1 LHQKNNMSSIDLLQG
16 KRINVIDNY
25 ISLEESKLLYNL
37 MTSRDF
43 SWYFWSWTLTNNEE
57 DLEKGFYESPQ
68 HTHTF
73 VLNGELTCS
82 DAKTVIYLAKLK
94 NRRITRLK
102 ANNTLNI
109 NKKGISNPPHIDNKS
124 LANELV
130 NGILFLHE
138 TDGDTVFFDNERREE
153 FRISPAPGRAI
164 FMEGTVLHAGN
175 NPIQYPHRL
184 LLNVNLA
191 R

>member
-1 LHQKNNMSSIDLLQG
+1 MSSEDLLQG
-16 KRINVIDNY
+16 KKINVIDDY
-25 ISLEESKLLYNL
+25 LSLEQSQLLYDL
-37 MTSRDF
+37 MTFNDF
-43 SWYFWSWTLTNNEE
+43 YWNFMSWTLTDGEE
-57 DLEKGFYESPQ
+57 NLEKGFYESPQ

-73 VLNGELTCS
+73 VLNGELTCP

-138 TDGDTVFFDNERREE
+138 TDGDTVFFNKKLKEIKRV
-153 FRISPAPGRAI
+153 SPRQGRAVI
-164 FMEGTVLHAGN
+164 FDSNMNHAGSC
-175 NPIQYPHRL
+175 PIYSPCRQVINFVLYK
-184 LLNVNLA
+184 
-191 R
+191 